1 MCHKKPVSPMM
12 GDRETN
18 ILQQE
23 LYTKLSDLM
32 PEMSGNAAK
41 IQIVQS
47 LSSTML
53 VFMSFMV
60 TNILWGGFY
69 GLVWVKAM
77 LNSQVKLIEA
87 LRKSSNIFDYTF
99 FFYLEFICF
108 FGLFGVF

>member
-1 MCHKKPVSPMM
+1 MCHKKPLSPMM

-69 GLVWVKAM
+69 GLV
-77 LNSQVKLIEA
+77 
-87 LRKSSNIFDYTF
+87 
-99 FFYLEFICF
+99 
-108 FGLFGVF
+108 